1 MKTCFIVRGVSGSGK
16 STLSK
21 SLAEK
26 YDAVICSA
34 DDFHIVDG
42 EYKFDYRQLA
52 RAHEVCYQKFRES
65 VFAERNVIIDNT
77 NVTETQYQ
85 KYLDHAKINGYQCF
99 VVIAEP
105 HQNQESIH
113 NVPVGTLSTQKNN
126 LLGSLENSI
135 RKMLT
140 GKFDL

>member
-26 YDAVICSA
+26 YSAVICSA
-34 DDFHIVDG
+34 DDFHMVDG
-42 EYKFDYRQLA
+42 EYKFDYRKLA
-52 RAHEVCYQKFRES
+52 QAHEECYQKFCEA
-65 VFAERNVIIDNT
+65 VFAGDNVIIDNT
-77 NVTETQYQ
+77 NTTEAQYQ
-85 KYLDHAKINGYQCF
+85 KYLDWAKNNGYQCF

-113 NVPVGTLSTQKNN
+113 GVDDVVLTGQKNK
-126 LLGSLENSI
+126 LLGSLEDSI

-140 GKFDL
+140 SKFDL